1 MAVERTWEVD
11 ESNVVKVK
19 LGGFGK
25 KIVTVNGKPIYNAFR
40 YKRKGRE
47 IPFLLPDGR
56 QAIVAVKPQF
66 MGVPKIELWVR
77 GQRMVELDAK
87 KPLKCPACGAAAK
100 GYDKFCTACG
110 KPMPTAEDHFNQTQ
124 VNAATRTI
132 KWLAVIFAVSGVL
145 LFFVTKSAA
154 DAALAKMASM
164 DAGSLVPTEAEGGTI
179 TVGALRQQLEWEP
192 WGVLIVNAILTVI
205 MVGLALWSRRA
216 ALPAML
222 VASATYAVVIVGNA
236 IADPRTIGQGLLVK
250 IIIIAF
256 LVKGIRAALALRSG
270 RA

>member
-1 MAVERTWEVD
+1 V
-11 ESNVVKVK
+11 
-19 LGGFGK
+19 
-25 KIVTVNGKPIYNAFR
+25 P
-40 YKRKGRE
+40 
-47 IPFLLPDGR
+47 
-56 QAIVAVKPQF
+56 AID
-66 MGVPKIELWVR
+66 LWVR
-77 GQRMVELDAK
+77 GQRIVAIDAK

-100 GYDKFCTACG
+100 GYDKFCAACG

-132 KWLAVIFAVSGVL
+132 KWLAVIFAVSGAL

-164 DAGSLVPTEAEGGTI
+164 DAGALVPTEEGGTL

-192 WGVLIVNAILTVI
+192 WGVLIVNAILAVI

-236 IADPRTIGQGLLVK
+236 IADPRTIGQGLIVK